1 MAFLLR
7 DHGRQKRRRADA
19 HWPATTDGPGATI
32 FLPMATTDDALTTKG
47 GVGTELPPAGD
58 TDRTRAEALYGSA
71 SPVEVAGTNISL
83 TNKQSS
89 CVH

>member
-1 MAFLLR
+1 
-7 DHGRQKRRRADA
+7 
-19 HWPATTDGPGATI
+19 
-32 FLPMATTDDALTTKG
+32 MATTDDALTTKG
-47 GVGTELPPAGD
+47 GVGTELLPVGD
-58 TDRTRAEALYGSA
+58 TDRTRAEALYGAA